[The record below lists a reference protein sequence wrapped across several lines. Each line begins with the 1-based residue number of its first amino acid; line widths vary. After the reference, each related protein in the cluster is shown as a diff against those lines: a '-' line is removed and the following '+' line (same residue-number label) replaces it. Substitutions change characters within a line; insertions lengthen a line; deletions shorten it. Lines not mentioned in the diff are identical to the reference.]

1 MIALSTGEALLCLF
15 VAVTAGAIFGSV
27 YTQWTAWRRDERARA
42 RNIADYRAAHL
53 SPLPPIPVDVSRLER
68 RGDVARVV
76 RLSSWRRGA

>member
-1 MIALSTGEALLCLF
+1 MIHLSTTEAFTCSLVLL
-15 VAVTAGAIFGSV
+15 VAGAIFGNV
-27 YTQWTAWRRDERARA
+27 YAQWTAWRRDERARA